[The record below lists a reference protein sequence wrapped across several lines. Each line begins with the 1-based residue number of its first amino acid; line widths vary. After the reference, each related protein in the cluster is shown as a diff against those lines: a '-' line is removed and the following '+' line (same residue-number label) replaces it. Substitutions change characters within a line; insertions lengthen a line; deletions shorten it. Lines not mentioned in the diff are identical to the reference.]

1 MVLDSY
7 CESKAHEGVYSKNRI
22 IDSLIKS
29 GQLSSALKVFDEMP
43 LCDVVTY
50 NLLISGHARCGFPK
64 QALYLYAEMLQE
76 GIRESPST
84 FSTVLGFCSCY
95 VFFLCSFSKCS
106 IKL

>member
-29 GQLSSALKVFDEMP
+29 GQLNSALKLFDEMP

-50 NLLISGHARCGFPK
+50 NLLISGHANAWMIGTGMRVHGS
-64 QALYLYAEMLQE
+64 A
-76 GIRESPST
+76 S
-84 FSTVLGFCSCY
+84 
-95 VFFLCSFSKCS
+95 
-106 IKL
+106 